1 MAKIFGI
8 NGFGKVQL
16 GFPVNI
22 NDCDIKPFT
31 VTTDSNYVS
40 DAGIPFGALLTYTG
54 VTQVYGTPDTL
65 ASITSADIAGIAVGT
80 NVLLDRTFPEGPDG
94 NAYPKGIAG
103 GCLVRGEIAV
113 KLTGDTPSEGD
124 AVYYDVAEQAFT
136 KSSSSTV
143 ACVGFKFSGI
153 TEGDVTVI
161 NKLY

>member
-8 NGFGKVQL
+8 NGYGKVQL

-31 VTTDSNYVS
+31 VSSNSSYVPES
-40 DAGIPFGALLTYTG
+40 GIPFGALLTYTG
-54 VTQVYGTPDTL
+54 TTQVYGTPDTL
-65 ASITSADIAGIAVGT
+65 TELTSADIAGIAVGT
-80 NVLLDRTFPEGPDG
+80 NVLLDRTFPQSLSGDAYQSGCAG
-94 NAYPKGIAG
+94 N
-103 GCLVRGEIAV
+103 CLVRGEIAV

-124 AVYYDVAEQAFT
+124 KVYFDVSELAFT
-136 KSSSSTV
+136 KTSTSNV
-143 ACVGFKFSGI
+143 ECVGFKFSGI